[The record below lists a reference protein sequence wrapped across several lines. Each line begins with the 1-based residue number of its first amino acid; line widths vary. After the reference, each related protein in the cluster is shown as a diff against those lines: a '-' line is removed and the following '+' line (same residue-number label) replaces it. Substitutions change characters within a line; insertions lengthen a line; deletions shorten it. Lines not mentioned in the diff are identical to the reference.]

1 MSIATRA
8 AITTT
13 VFLSAL
19 LVLHSATYGQ
29 EPTPAQSSPE
39 KQKMAAATPATPDA
53 ASPAPAPVPA
63 PDFWEQE
70 EMTGDW
76 GGARS
81 RMKEKG
87 VTTEITL
94 SQFAQGVAAG
104 GITRGG
110 VYNGSFQTDFK
121 FDFGKLAGWQFWSA
135 DFKTETRYGGPVL
148 LGVGSINPVNTITI
162 VPAASGTVFSITT
175 LNVTKLFPIDLKKG
189 NLLAV
194 SVGRYNLL
202 DLIEEDFFAGGGI
215 ERFLNI
221 AQIGPLTV
229 LRQVPL
235 ITNAATV
242 AYVRRG
248 EPFITFALL
257 DPNDHSTTTGLS
269 DLFADGVTLSPAINF
284 PTKFF
289 GKTGKSTF
297 GVAVTT
303 KAYTPFDA
311 IRQVIIPGPPI
322 RPITPQRGSWSAS
335 YTARQYIV
343 ERAPHNGWGVFSQLS
358 FADNGTSPIATF
370 FDIGLGGNGIFKSRL
385 RDEFG
390 ISYAFTDLSSVLKD
404 NLSLLRINRP
414 QPEHQMETFY
424 NFHITPWLRLTADLQ
439 VIRPTRSVAQTAVV
453 PGGRLEMVF

>member
-1 MSIATRA
+1 MSIATRVS
-8 AITTT
+8 ITT

-19 LVLHSATYGQ
+19 LVLHPAAYGQ
-29 EPTPAQSSPE
+29 ETATPQSPE
-39 KQKMAAATPATPDA
+39 KQKMAAAAPAPADA
-53 ASPAPAPVPA
+53 ASPAPAPVPT

-148 LGVGSINPVNTITI
+148 LGVGTINPVNTIAI
-162 VPAASGTVFSITT
+162 VPAGSGTVFSITT
-175 LNVTKLFPIDLKKG
+175 LNVTKLFPVDLKKG

-202 DLIEEDFFAGGGI
+202 DLVEEDFFAGGGI

-242 AYVRRG
+242 AYIRRG
-248 EPFITFALL
+248 KPFLTFTVL

-269 DLFADGVTLSPAINF
+269 DLFADGVTLYPSIALPS
-284 PTKFF
+284 KFF
-289 GKTGKSTF
+289 GKTGEHSF

-311 IRQVIIPGPPI
+311 IRQIIIPGPPI
-322 RPITPQRGSWSAS
+322 RRIAPQRGSWSAS
-335 YTARQYIV
+335 YTARQYLV

-370 FDIGLGGNGIFKSRL
+370 WDIGLGGNGIFKSRL

-390 ISYAFTDLSSVLKD
+390 ISYAFTNLSSVLKD
-404 NLSLLRINRP
+404 NLSLLRVNLPR
-414 QPEHQMETFY
+414 PEHQMETFY

-439 VIRPTRSVAQTAVV
+439 IIRPTRAVAQTAVV